1 MALPRQHI
9 AIIGAGTAGLAAAH
23 MLAKQGHDITLYES
37 AESLNPVGAGLLLQ
51 PSGVAVFQQMGILE
65 SARESCAEI
74 SGLVGK
80 LPNGRKVVNSFYQQ
94 GAPEWFGLGVHRATL
109 CDLLQQSLAGLSINW
124 RMAHDVIS
132 VKQQDQSSLIT
143 VSHQGETQNHVY
155 DLALIC
161 NGARSQLR
169 PDSWVKLDKAYPW
182 GAIWVIVAEC
192 DCLDPSI
199 LHQFFDR
206 AEIMLGILPSG
217 KLPSAHDPSGQRLS
231 SVFWSLPSANLGGS
245 DDADHTEELAA
256 QITKRW
262 SAVGE
267 WVAALPADT
276 QWLSAH
282 YRDVVL
288 HRFGQDN
295 IGILGDAAHATSPQ
309 LGQGV
314 NMALLDAWSLSQAF
328 RETDNYAQL
337 WQHYHQA
344 RRKHVHF
351 YQRMSRLLTPFYQSH
366 SRSLA
371 TLRDIAFPAMYHIPW
386 LRKQMALTISGVK
399 RGAIAK
405 NLDLSGIRS

>member
-1 MALPRQHI
+1 MALARQSI

-37 AESLNPVGAGLLLQ
+37 AASLNPVGAGLLLQ
-51 PSGVAVFQQMGILE
+51 PSGVAVFQQMGIADA
-65 SARESCAEI
+65 ARESCAEI
-74 SGLVGK
+74 RGLVGK
-80 LPNGRKVVNSFYQQ
+80 LPSGRKVVNSFYQQ
-94 GAPEWFGLGVHRATL
+94 GSPEWFGLGVHRATL
-109 CDLLQQSLAGLSINW
+109 CDLLQQSLAELSINW
-124 RMAHDVIS
+124 RMAHAVER
-132 VKQQDQSSLIT
+132 VTQQAEGSLVT
-143 VSHQGETQNHVY
+143 VSHQGETQDHVY

-182 GAIWVIVAEC
+182 GAIWAIVPEC
-192 DCLDPSI
+192 DCLDSSI

-217 KLPSAHDPSGQRLS
+217 KLPTAHDPLGQPLS
-231 SVFWSLPSANLGGS
+231 SVFWSLPSSTLG
-245 DDADHTEELAA
+245 ADGHTQTLAEQIA
-256 QITKRW
+256 QRW
-262 SAVGE
+262 PAVGE
-267 WVAALPADT
+267 WVASLPDDT
-276 QWLSAH
+276 EWLSAQ

-314 NMALLDAWSLSQAF
+314 NMALLDAWALSEAF
-328 RETDNYAQL
+328 RETDGYAQL
-337 WQHYHQA
+337 WQHYHQS

-371 TLRDIAFPAMYHIPW
+371 AVRDVTFPTMYHIPW
-386 LRKQMALTISGVK
+386 LRKQMALTVSGVK

-405 NLDLSGIRS
+405 NLDLARISSQ